1 MNDDYL
7 NAMIEIFAAIDP
19 IPLAR
24 PRLNTK
30 TRQAYYP
37 RRSQHF
43 KKALAY
49 ISKAQMKDKPP
60 LAGKLKV
67 DIELCRN
74 VKIDSKKFGD
84 VDNHQKAIFDALN
97 GIAFADDSQ
106 IIEVKCAKFKGKEP
120 YIRIIIEEIID

>member
-1 MNDDYL
+1 
-7 NAMIEIFAAIDP
+7 MIEIFAELDP

-74 VKIDSKKFGD
+74 CKIDSKRYGD
-84 VDNHQKAIFDALN
+84 VDNHLKAIFDALN
-97 GIAFADDSQ
+97 GITFTDDAQ
-106 IIEVKCAKFKGKEP
+106 IVSVLCTKFKGKEP

>member
-1 MNDDYL
+1 MT
-7 NAMIEIFAAIDP
+7 IEIFAAVDP

-24 PRLNTK
+24 PRVNTK

-37 RRSQHF
+37 ARSQHF
-43 KKALAY
+43 KKTLAY
-49 ISKAQMKDKPP
+49 IAKAQMKGKPP
-60 LAGKLKV
+60 ITGRLKV

-74 VKIDSKKFGD
+74 VKVDSKRYGD
-84 VDNHQKAIFDALN
+84 VDNHLKAIFDALN
-97 GIAFADDSQ
+97 GITFTDDAQ